1 MVYEV
6 MHKATGT
13 TRGHIKICFNKEIK
27 TETIYPHID
36 AQRAMKE
43 RKTGGEQR
51 TGESN

>member
-13 TRGHIKICFNKEIK
+13 TQGQIKICFNKEIK
-27 TETIYPHID
+27 SETIYPHID

-43 RKTGGEQR
+43 RKTGG
-51 TGESN
+51 